1 MKEDCEE
8 EKEEDEE
15 TLMEEE
21 LSPGN
26 RTASFDLWLLV
37 KVVVAIMMTMHLIA
51 QTILDGLD
59 LVPGWRDDAALSIFS
74 QAFLSDAD
82 ADASLWASL
91 SLSFGS
97 RRLPPSYCS
106 ELKTPPASW
115 NRLPKQ

>member
-8 EKEEDEE
+8 EKEEEEEEE

-91 SLSFGS
+91 SLCLSVPGGC
-97 RRLPPSYCS
+97 PPLTALS
-106 ELKTPPASW
+106 
-115 NRLPKQ
+115 